1 MSYIP
6 IISMVRIIK
15 VQKYNYSIY
24 SDASSL
30 NDDDVHELLDEQ
42 NSKQSEKLLNQIDD
56 ENMNYDQNVH
66 TD

>member
-15 VQKYNYSIY
+15 VPKYNYSIY